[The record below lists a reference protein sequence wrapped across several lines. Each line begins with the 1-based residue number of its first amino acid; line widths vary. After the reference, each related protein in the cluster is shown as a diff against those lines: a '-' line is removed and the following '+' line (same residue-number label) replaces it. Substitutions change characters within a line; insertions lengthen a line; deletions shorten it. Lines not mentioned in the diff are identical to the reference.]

1 MKKILNIIILFAA
14 VVFCGCSDFDDSE
27 LRGRIDGY
35 KNRIEALK
43 AKAEM
48 LGKQLADLS
57 YLTNGNVITT
67 VSQDADGKYVVTY
80 KDNKDVEHTVVLATM
95 DDIVDVPIIG
105 VKLDENGVYYWTKCI
120 DGEITWLTDDDG
132 EKFPVSGYTP
142 TISVDADGCW
152 TVDGV
157 QILDASG
164 NPIKATTDA
173 TSVFRSAELD
183 GDGNFSL
190 TLGDGSTITL
200 RVFNSLNLKLDAM
213 PVTTVA
219 DPSKSITVSYELSG
233 EAKETAIVAV
243 AKAEGLDAVIDRDAK
258 TVTVSFDASFS
269 RGTVIVMA
277 YDLADNVIVKPLF
290 YKAATLG
297 TVAISTPDQL
307 VAFAAAVN
315 AGGEEAAAKAVLTQ
329 DIDMK
334 DVAWTP
340 IGNGAYTTANAMT
353 GPAFQGT
360 FDGQGHTVRNL
371 KIVVPAD
378 AAAGSAWGLFGVLK
392 GATVRNLAIGEG
404 SSVVSTAAAMT
415 AVGAVA
421 GYAYE
426 ATIENCENRAAIDIQ
441 GGGDNV
447 RESAGGIVGAIC
459 ANENDSHILSCT
471 NYGKITSKNSVNTKN
486 GATGFSI
493 GGIVGF
499 ADASTTTERYNNVVG
514 CVNEG
519 AIDAQ
524 ATRTAGVVATMN
536 KYTKLESC
544 VNNAAVTC
552 SDVTASNS
560 RVAGIV
566 SAMGGHTYLTSCV
579 NNGTVAFA
587 VAGDT
592 THGYAAGIAGQ
603 TNDNNTAIDGCENYG
618 AVLSDIINAAA
629 NKYIGIVCANT
640 NKKTIAIRNCKIG
653 GRIGPFSDGQQGATE
668 ITEQNFEQYIYF
680 TLTGGGVPTLEN
692 NSFSGGPAK
701 PGIATVEDLTAFR
714 DAVNAGESTAQW
726 EDAGGVV
733 SLLGDIDMKDVAG
746 WTPIGNASYKWE
758 KNLLT
763 IEGNAFKGTFD
774 GQGYALKNLKLA
786 YGGSAAN
793 TAYGLF
799 GVLDGATV
807 RNLTVGA
814 ALGDASALKVT
825 ASGGTAEVG
834 VIAGVCRD
842 ANVSDCVN
850 YAKIEYDG
858 TSAAR
863 VSAAMVGFIFSETE
877 GTKLERLQN
886 YGAVEAD
893 THGKSTWEA
902 GDRITVVY
910 DGAAYEYTAAEAGP
924 TTAFT
929 SEAGIADY
937 DASKALT
944 AYYPATTAEGVVAVE
959 AERTIALDAE
969 SQSNPARAPLVG
981 LPTSGNL
988 AEGALEVTFR
998 NIFSVIELRIDAGEL
1013 ASAAQSLT
1021 VEPADEGAFEGF
1033 LSFEGTVDPETLAL
1047 TPAENG
1053 TGNSLI
1059 FNFAEGVDLTK
1070 PQTIKFPVGRF
1081 KSEAGLRLTLNTA
1094 DGKSYSKNI
1103 YKTGITSYAEQG
1115 GVFRAKHMAKALYAF
1130 APQGGISTADDL
1142 IEFAAAVNAGETL
1155 APWQDDKGV
1164 VVLLDDIDLA
1174 EVTEWT
1180 PIGAATSK
1188 LASNALSITSGR
1200 PFTGY
1205 FDGQGHTIRNLK
1217 MVCKAAQATS
1227 AWGFFG
1233 AVANG
1238 AVVENLIF
1246 DASCSLEDKATAGTD
1261 CGVVAGLVYEATVRN
1276 VVNKA
1281 PISFDGAAPDNI
1293 RMTIG
1298 MVGLAFADKNGA
1310 RLEKLVNHGA
1320 LTATS
1325 GGNTKN
1331 GATGIHV
1338 GGIVG
1343 FSSNKS
1349 NTMAVVTIAECANYG
1364 DLDTQVARASGIV
1377 AAANRYTEI
1386 ENCVNEGDNVNA
1398 FATVNSARIGNI
1410 TCITAVGSKITNTVN
1425 RGNVICKTGGAAG
1438 GIVCLVNDDG
1448 NAFVGCEN
1456 YGLVITDRANYKG
1469 TLFGQCNKAARFSDC
1484 IAQGDLGAYE
1494 DGSYALVGV
1503 NYTNYMSYIGD
1514 HNATAV
1520 HVNSQNILYYPNGS
1534 QVPAEPEFGVNL
1546 SSVELNAQ
1554 GSNAAVV
1561 QLSSVDYDWTV
1572 SADGDW
1578 AHITDLSD
1586 VPVVSGVK
1594 DPGVQYIKIGADAN
1608 TKTSPRS
1615 AVVTFASTDGSKSAT
1630 VRVDQQARG
1639 EAFPSKWVFQASTLP
1654 LYGSSWTDDNVI
1666 PATSG
1671 AAGFI
1676 SVVRG
1681 DANASAA
1688 FKRSVVTNRPAV
1700 STMVEGDYWLYTFP
1714 VENLAAGSVVDFNAT
1729 MAGEANSPKYFIVE
1743 YLDGGVWK
1751 SVEADLLTAP
1761 ENPAVRYT
1769 YKCSGTATGS
1779 SYQHATVMQT
1789 MRFENAVTDGEVK
1802 IRCRAVGPYTC
1813 AGGTQ
1818 NITATN
1824 AASSIPPYGFTGSYV
1839 QNFGTATPRDTKKV
1853 LCLGNSF
1860 SYYSNPAWMLKEIA
1874 WREGHALNIK
1884 AHFKGSQTLTQHLS
1898 LGFST
1903 DVIEQGGYD
1912 FAFLQDQS
1920 QNPANYG
1927 RDATASIL
1935 TGLTTLADKVRAASP
1950 SCKVILEETWTF
1962 SSASYGGFTDF
1973 PTFETYND
1981 AGAKAMAK
1989 AAGTWVSPIG
1999 PAFRQVREGGSGI
2012 NLYYSDSK
2020 HQSEYGAY
2028 LKACV
2033 NYLVLFGERFGADPA
2048 DCGLNPDKA
2057 AYLRSVAEQ
2066 IVLGNEEDYFIER

>member
-43 AKAEM
+43 AKAET

-774 GQGYALKNLKLA
+774 GQGYALKNLQLA

-893 THGKSTWEA
+893 THG
-902 GDRITVVY
+902 
-910 DGAAYEYTAAEAGP
+910 
-924 TTAFT
+924 
-929 SEAGIADY
+929 
-937 DASKALT
+937 
-944 AYYPATTAEGVVAVE
+944 
-959 AERTIALDAE
+959 
-969 SQSNPARAPLVG
+969 N
-981 LPTSGNL
+981 
-988 AEGALEVTFR
+988 
-998 NIFSVIELRIDAGEL
+998 
-1013 ASAAQSLT
+1013 SA
-1021 VEPADEGAFEGF
+1021 
-1033 LSFEGTVDPETLAL
+1033 
-1047 TPAENG
+1047 N
-1053 TGNSLI
+1053 
-1059 FNFAEGVDLTK
+1059 
-1070 PQTIKFPVGRF
+1070 
-1081 KSEAGLRLTLNTA
+1081 
-1094 DGKSYSKNI
+1094 
-1103 YKTGITSYAEQG
+1103 
-1115 GVFRAKHMAKALYAF
+1115 
-1130 APQGGISTADDL
+1130 
-1142 IEFAAAVNAGETL
+1142 
-1155 APWQDDKGV
+1155 
-1164 VVLLDDIDLA
+1164 
-1174 EVTEWT
+1174 
-1180 PIGAATSK
+1180 
-1188 LASNALSITSGR
+1188 
-1200 PFTGY
+1200 
-1205 FDGQGHTIRNLK
+1205 
-1217 MVCKAAQATS
+1217 
-1227 AWGFFG
+1227 
-1233 AVANG
+1233 
-1238 AVVENLIF
+1238 
-1246 DASCSLEDKATAGTD
+1246 
-1261 CGVVAGLVYEATVRN
+1261 
-1276 VVNKA
+1276 
-1281 PISFDGAAPDNI
+1281 
-1293 RMTIG
+1293 
-1298 MVGLAFADKNGA
+1298 
-1310 RLEKLVNHGA
+1310 
-1320 LTATS
+1320 
-1325 GGNTKN
+1325 GGNTAIHMA
-1331 GATGIHV
+1331 GICGFATGTRPTR
-1338 GGIVG
+1338 
-1343 FSSNKS
+1343 SATTSP
-1349 NTMAVVTIAECANYG
+1349 TATITAISPLTRRA
-1364 DLDTQVARASGIV
+1364 LRAS
-1377 AAANRYTEI
+1377 
-1386 ENCVNEGDNVNA
+1386 
-1398 FATVNSARIGNI
+1398 
-1410 TCITAVGSKITNTVN
+1410 
-1425 RGNVICKTGGAAG
+1425 
-1438 GIVCLVNDDG
+1438 
-1448 NAFVGCEN
+1448 
-1456 YGLVITDRANYKG
+1456 
-1469 TLFGQCNKAARFSDC
+1469 
-1484 IAQGDLGAYE
+1484 
-1494 DGSYALVGV
+1494 
-1503 NYTNYMSYIGD
+1503 
-1514 HNATAV
+1514 
-1520 HVNSQNILYYPNGS
+1520 
-1534 QVPAEPEFGVNL
+1534 
-1546 SSVELNAQ
+1546 
-1554 GSNAAVV
+1554 
-1561 QLSSVDYDWTV
+1561 
-1572 SADGDW
+1572 
-1578 AHITDLSD
+1578 
-1586 VPVVSGVK
+1586 
-1594 DPGVQYIKIGADAN
+1594 
-1608 TKTSPRS
+1608 SPRRIP
-1615 AVVTFASTDGSKSAT
+1615 TRGST
-1630 VRVDQQARG
+1630 
-1639 EAFPSKWVFQASTLP
+1639 
-1654 LYGSSWTDDNVI
+1654 
-1666 PATSG
+1666 
-1671 AAGFI
+1671 
-1676 SVVRG
+1676 
-1681 DANASAA
+1681 
-1688 FKRSVVTNRPAV
+1688 
-1700 STMVEGDYWLYTFP
+1700 P
-1714 VENLAAGSVVDFNAT
+1714 V
-1729 MAGEANSPKYFIVE
+1729 
-1743 YLDGGVWK
+1743 
-1751 SVEADLLTAP
+1751 
-1761 ENPAVRYT
+1761 
-1769 YKCSGTATGS
+1769 
-1779 SYQHATVMQT
+1779 
-1789 MRFENAVTDGEVK
+1789 
-1802 IRCRAVGPYTC
+1802 
-1813 AGGTQ
+1813 
-1818 NITATN
+1818 
-1824 AASSIPPYGFTGSYV
+1824 
-1839 QNFGTATPRDTKKV
+1839 
-1853 LCLGNSF
+1853 
-1860 SYYSNPAWMLKEIA
+1860 
-1874 WREGHALNIK
+1874 
-1884 AHFKGSQTLTQHLS
+1884 
-1898 LGFST
+1898 
-1903 DVIEQGGYD
+1903 
-1912 FAFLQDQS
+1912 
-1920 QNPANYG
+1920 
-1927 RDATASIL
+1927 
-1935 TGLTTLADKVRAASP
+1935 
-1950 SCKVILEETWTF
+1950 
-1962 SSASYGGFTDF
+1962 
-1973 PTFETYND
+1973 
-1981 AGAKAMAK
+1981 
-1989 AAGTWVSPIG
+1989 
-1999 PAFRQVREGGSGI
+1999 
-2012 NLYYSDSK
+2012 
-2020 HQSEYGAY
+2020 
-2028 LKACV
+2028 
-2033 NYLVLFGERFGADPA
+2033 
-2048 DCGLNPDKA
+2048 
-2057 AYLRSVAEQ
+2057 
-2066 IVLGNEEDYFIER
+2066 

>member
-43 AKAEM
+43 AKAET

-360 FDGQGHTVRNL
+360 FDGQGHAVRNL

-536 KYTKLESC
+536 KYTKLENC
-544 VNNAAVTC
+544 ANNAAVTC

-640 NKKTIAIRNCKIG
+640 NKKTIAIRNCKVG

-746 WTPIGNASYKWE
+746 WTPI
-758 KNLLT
+758 
-763 IEGNAFKGTFD
+763 GNAFKGTFD

-893 THGKSTWEA
+893 THG
-902 GDRITVVY
+902 
-910 DGAAYEYTAAEAGP
+910 
-924 TTAFT
+924 
-929 SEAGIADY
+929 
-937 DASKALT
+937 
-944 AYYPATTAEGVVAVE
+944 
-959 AERTIALDAE
+959 
-969 SQSNPARAPLVG
+969 
-981 LPTSGNL
+981 
-988 AEGALEVTFR
+988 
-998 NIFSVIELRIDAGEL
+998 
-1013 ASAAQSLT
+1013 
-1021 VEPADEGAFEGF
+1021 
-1033 LSFEGTVDPETLAL
+1033 
-1047 TPAENG
+1047 
-1053 TGNSLI
+1053 NS
-1059 FNFAEGVDLTK
+1059 
-1070 PQTIKFPVGRF
+1070 
-1081 KSEAGLRLTLNTA
+1081 
-1094 DGKSYSKNI
+1094 
-1103 YKTGITSYAEQG
+1103 
-1115 GVFRAKHMAKALYAF
+1115 
-1130 APQGGISTADDL
+1130 
-1142 IEFAAAVNAGETL
+1142 
-1155 APWQDDKGV
+1155 
-1164 VVLLDDIDLA
+1164 
-1174 EVTEWT
+1174 
-1180 PIGAATSK
+1180 
-1188 LASNALSITSGR
+1188 
-1200 PFTGY
+1200 
-1205 FDGQGHTIRNLK
+1205 
-1217 MVCKAAQATS
+1217 
-1227 AWGFFG
+1227 
-1233 AVANG
+1233 ANG
-1238 AVVENLIF
+1238 A
-1246 DASCSLEDKATAGTD
+1246 
-1261 CGVVAGLVYEATVRN
+1261 
-1276 VVNKA
+1276 
-1281 PISFDGAAPDNI
+1281 GAAI
-1293 RMTIG
+1293 HMAGICG
-1298 MVGLAFADKNGA
+1298 F
-1310 RLEKLVNHGA
+1310 
-1320 LTATS
+1320 
-1325 GGNTKN
+1325 
-1331 GATGIHV
+1331 ATGNAT
-1338 GGIVG
+1338 
-1343 FSSNKS
+1343 NKIC
-1349 NTMAVVTIAECANYG
+1349 NDIAYCDNYG
-1364 DLDTQVARASGIV
+1364 NITSNSARSSGIV
-1377 AAANRYTEI
+1377 AAANNYTRI
-1386 ENCVNEGDNVNA
+1386 NSCVNHGNQL
-1398 FATVNSARIGNI
+1398 NSCGTTGRLGNI
-1410 TCITAVGSKITNTVN
+1410 TCITGTGCSMTDCINN
-1425 RGNVICKTGGAAG
+1425 GNLVSTGGARCG
-1438 GIVCLVNDDG
+1438 GLLSLANHAT
-1448 NAFVGCEN
+1448 NSFSGCAN
-1456 YGLVITDRANYKG
+1456 YGEILTDRANYKG

-1514 HNATAV
+1514 HNASAV

-1546 SSVELNAQ
+1546 SLVELNAQ

-1578 AHITDLSD
+1578 VHVTDLSD
-1586 VPVVSGVK
+1586 APVVSGVR
-1594 DPGVQYIKIGADAN
+1594 DSGVQYIKIGAGAN
-1608 TKTSPRS
+1608 TKTAPRS
-1615 AVVTFASTDGSKSAT
+1615 AVVTFASTDGAKSAT
-1630 VRVDQQARG
+1630 VKVDQQARG

-2066 IVLGNEEDYFIER
+2066 IVLGNEGDYFIER

>member
-1 MKKILNIIILFAA
+1 MKQIFAWLFAA
-14 VVFCGCSDFDDSE
+14 IFFAAGCAQSPDLAE
-27 LRGRIDGY
+27 PVRGGGY
-35 KNRIEALK
+35 EN
-43 AKAEM
+43 
-48 LGKQLADLS
+48 
-57 YLTNGNVITT
+57 
-67 VSQDADGKYVVTY
+67 ADGLV
-80 KDNKDVEHTVVLATM
+80 
-95 DDIVDVPIIG
+95 
-105 VKLDENGVYYWTKCI
+105 
-120 DGEITWLTDDDG
+120 
-132 EKFPVSGYTP
+132 
-142 TISVDADGCW
+142 
-152 TVDGV
+152 
-157 QILDASG
+157 
-164 NPIKATTDA
+164 
-173 TSVFRSAELD
+173 
-183 GDGNFSL
+183 
-190 TLGDGSTITL
+190 
-200 RVFNSLNLKLDAM
+200 
-213 PVTTVA
+213 
-219 DPSKSITVSYELSG
+219 
-233 EAKETAIVAV
+233 IVA
-243 AKAEGLDAVIDRDAK
+243 AC
-258 TVTVSFDASFS
+258 
-269 RGTVIVMA
+269 
-277 YDLADNVIVKPLF
+277 P
-290 YKAATLG
+290 
-297 TVAISTPDQL
+297 P
-307 VAFAAAVN
+307 
-315 AGGEEAAAKAVLTQ
+315 
-329 DIDMK
+329 
-334 DVAWTP
+334 
-340 IGNGAYTTANAMT
+340 
-353 GPAFQGT
+353 
-360 FDGQGHTVRNL
+360 
-371 KIVVPAD
+371 
-378 AAAGSAWGLFGVLK
+378 
-392 GATVRNLAIGEG
+392 
-404 SSVVSTAAAMT
+404 
-415 AVGAVA
+415 
-421 GYAYE
+421 
-426 ATIENCENRAAIDIQ
+426 
-441 GGGDNV
+441 
-447 RESAGGIVGAIC
+447 
-459 ANENDSHILSCT
+459 
-471 NYGKITSKNSVNTKN
+471 
-486 GATGFSI
+486 
-493 GGIVGF
+493 
-499 ADASTTTERYNNVVG
+499 
-514 CVNEG
+514 
-519 AIDAQ
+519 
-524 ATRTAGVVATMN
+524 ATRT
-536 KYTKLESC
+536 
-544 VNNAAVTC
+544 
-552 SDVTASNS
+552 
-560 RVAGIV
+560 
-566 SAMGGHTYLTSCV
+566 
-579 NNGTVAFA
+579 
-587 VAGDT
+587 
-592 THGYAAGIAGQ
+592 
-603 TNDNNTAIDGCENYG
+603 
-618 AVLSDIINAAA
+618 DI
-629 NKYIGIVCANT
+629 
-640 NKKTIAIRNCKIG
+640 
-653 GRIGPFSDGQQGATE
+653 E
-668 ITEQNFEQYIYF
+668 E
-680 TLTGGGVPTLEN
+680 
-692 NSFSGGPAK
+692 
-701 PGIATVEDLTAFR
+701 
-714 DAVNAGESTAQW
+714 
-726 EDAGGVV
+726 
-733 SLLGDIDMKDVAG
+733 
-746 WTPIGNASYKWE
+746 
-758 KNLLT
+758 
-763 IEGNAFKGTFD
+763 
-774 GQGYALKNLKLA
+774 
-786 YGGSAAN
+786 
-793 TAYGLF
+793 
-799 GVLDGATV
+799 
-807 RNLTVGA
+807 
-814 ALGDASALKVT
+814 
-825 ASGGTAEVG
+825 
-834 VIAGVCRD
+834 
-842 ANVSDCVN
+842 
-850 YAKIEYDG
+850 
-858 TSAAR
+858 
-863 VSAAMVGFIFSETE
+863 
-877 GTKLERLQN
+877 
-886 YGAVEAD
+886 
-893 THGKSTWEA
+893 GKSTWEA

-937 DASKALT
+937 DASKPLT

-969 SQSNPARAPLVG
+969 SQSNPARVPLVG

-1053 TGNSLI
+1053 TGNSLV

-1081 KSEAGLRLTLNTA
+1081 RSEAGLRLTLGTA

-1281 PISFDGAAPDNI
+1281 SIAFDGAAPDET

-1325 GGNTKN
+1325 GGNT
-1331 GATGIHV
+1331 
-1338 GGIVG
+1338 
-1343 FSSNKS
+1343 
-1349 NTMAVVTIAECANYG
+1349 
-1364 DLDTQVARASGIV
+1364 
-1377 AAANRYTEI
+1377 
-1386 ENCVNEGDNVNA
+1386 
-1398 FATVNSARIGNI
+1398 
-1410 TCITAVGSKITNTVN
+1410 NTVN
-1425 RGNVICKTGGAAG
+1425 RGNVICKTSGAAG
-1438 GIVCLVNDDG
+1438 GIICLVNDDG

-1456 YGLVITDRANYKG
+1456 YGLVITDRASYKG

-1578 AHITDLSD
+1578 VHVTDLSD
-1586 VPVVSGVK
+1586 APVVSGVR
-1594 DPGVQYIKIGADAN
+1594 DSGVQYIKIGAGAN
-1608 TKTSPRS
+1608 TKTAPRS
-1615 AVVTFASTDGSKSAT
+1615 AVVTFASTDGAKSAT
-1630 VRVDQQARG
+1630 VKVDQQARG

-2066 IVLGNEEDYFIER
+2066 IVLGNEGDYFIER

>member
-43 AKAEM
+43 AKAET

-105 VKLDENGVYYWTKCI
+105 VKLDENDVYYWTKCI

-360 FDGQGHTVRNL
+360 
-371 KIVVPAD
+371 
-378 AAAGSAWGLFGVLK
+378 
-392 GATVRNLAIGEG
+392 
-404 SSVVSTAAAMT
+404 
-415 AVGAVA
+415 
-421 GYAYE
+421 
-426 ATIENCENRAAIDIQ
+426 
-441 GGGDNV
+441 
-447 RESAGGIVGAIC
+447 
-459 ANENDSHILSCT
+459 
-471 NYGKITSKNSVNTKN
+471 
-486 GATGFSI
+486 
-493 GGIVGF
+493 
-499 ADASTTTERYNNVVG
+499 
-514 CVNEG
+514 
-519 AIDAQ
+519 
-524 ATRTAGVVATMN
+524 
-536 KYTKLESC
+536 
-544 VNNAAVTC
+544 
-552 SDVTASNS
+552 
-560 RVAGIV
+560 
-566 SAMGGHTYLTSCV
+566 
-579 NNGTVAFA
+579 
-587 VAGDT
+587 
-592 THGYAAGIAGQ
+592 
-603 TNDNNTAIDGCENYG
+603 
-618 AVLSDIINAAA
+618 
-629 NKYIGIVCANT
+629 
-640 NKKTIAIRNCKIG
+640 
-653 GRIGPFSDGQQGATE
+653 
-668 ITEQNFEQYIYF
+668 
-680 TLTGGGVPTLEN
+680 
-692 NSFSGGPAK
+692 
-701 PGIATVEDLTAFR
+701 
-714 DAVNAGESTAQW
+714 
-726 EDAGGVV
+726 
-733 SLLGDIDMKDVAG
+733 
-746 WTPIGNASYKWE
+746 
-758 KNLLT
+758 
-763 IEGNAFKGTFD
+763 
-774 GQGYALKNLKLA
+774 
-786 YGGSAAN
+786 
-793 TAYGLF
+793 
-799 GVLDGATV
+799 
-807 RNLTVGA
+807 
-814 ALGDASALKVT
+814 
-825 ASGGTAEVG
+825 
-834 VIAGVCRD
+834 
-842 ANVSDCVN
+842 
-850 YAKIEYDG
+850 
-858 TSAAR
+858 
-863 VSAAMVGFIFSETE
+863 
-877 GTKLERLQN
+877 
-886 YGAVEAD
+886 
-893 THGKSTWEA
+893 
-902 GDRITVVY
+902 
-910 DGAAYEYTAAEAGP
+910 
-924 TTAFT
+924 
-929 SEAGIADY
+929 
-937 DASKALT
+937 
-944 AYYPATTAEGVVAVE
+944 
-959 AERTIALDAE
+959 
-969 SQSNPARAPLVG
+969 
-981 LPTSGNL
+981 
-988 AEGALEVTFR
+988 
-998 NIFSVIELRIDAGEL
+998 
-1013 ASAAQSLT
+1013 
-1021 VEPADEGAFEGF
+1021 
-1033 LSFEGTVDPETLAL
+1033 
-1047 TPAENG
+1047 
-1053 TGNSLI
+1053 
-1059 FNFAEGVDLTK
+1059 
-1070 PQTIKFPVGRF
+1070 
-1081 KSEAGLRLTLNTA
+1081 
-1094 DGKSYSKNI
+1094 
-1103 YKTGITSYAEQG
+1103 
-1115 GVFRAKHMAKALYAF
+1115 
-1130 APQGGISTADDL
+1130 
-1142 IEFAAAVNAGETL
+1142 
-1155 APWQDDKGV
+1155 
-1164 VVLLDDIDLA
+1164 
-1174 EVTEWT
+1174 
-1180 PIGAATSK
+1180 
-1188 LASNALSITSGR
+1188 
-1200 PFTGY
+1200 

-1839 QNFGTATPRDTKKV
+1839 QNFGTATPCDTKKV

>member
-1 MKKILNIIILFAA
+1 MKQIFAWLFAA
-14 VVFCGCSDFDDSE
+14 IFFAAGCAQSPDLAE
-27 LRGRIDGY
+27 PVRGGGY
-35 KNRIEALK
+35 EN
-43 AKAEM
+43 
-48 LGKQLADLS
+48 
-57 YLTNGNVITT
+57 
-67 VSQDADGKYVVTY
+67 ADGLV
-80 KDNKDVEHTVVLATM
+80 
-95 DDIVDVPIIG
+95 
-105 VKLDENGVYYWTKCI
+105 
-120 DGEITWLTDDDG
+120 
-132 EKFPVSGYTP
+132 
-142 TISVDADGCW
+142 
-152 TVDGV
+152 
-157 QILDASG
+157 
-164 NPIKATTDA
+164 
-173 TSVFRSAELD
+173 
-183 GDGNFSL
+183 
-190 TLGDGSTITL
+190 
-200 RVFNSLNLKLDAM
+200 
-213 PVTTVA
+213 
-219 DPSKSITVSYELSG
+219 
-233 EAKETAIVAV
+233 IVA
-243 AKAEGLDAVIDRDAK
+243 AC
-258 TVTVSFDASFS
+258 
-269 RGTVIVMA
+269 
-277 YDLADNVIVKPLF
+277 P
-290 YKAATLG
+290 
-297 TVAISTPDQL
+297 P
-307 VAFAAAVN
+307 
-315 AGGEEAAAKAVLTQ
+315 
-329 DIDMK
+329 
-334 DVAWTP
+334 
-340 IGNGAYTTANAMT
+340 
-353 GPAFQGT
+353 
-360 FDGQGHTVRNL
+360 
-371 KIVVPAD
+371 
-378 AAAGSAWGLFGVLK
+378 
-392 GATVRNLAIGEG
+392 
-404 SSVVSTAAAMT
+404 
-415 AVGAVA
+415 
-421 GYAYE
+421 
-426 ATIENCENRAAIDIQ
+426 
-441 GGGDNV
+441 
-447 RESAGGIVGAIC
+447 
-459 ANENDSHILSCT
+459 
-471 NYGKITSKNSVNTKN
+471 
-486 GATGFSI
+486 
-493 GGIVGF
+493 
-499 ADASTTTERYNNVVG
+499 
-514 CVNEG
+514 
-519 AIDAQ
+519 
-524 ATRTAGVVATMN
+524 ATRT
-536 KYTKLESC
+536 
-544 VNNAAVTC
+544 
-552 SDVTASNS
+552 
-560 RVAGIV
+560 
-566 SAMGGHTYLTSCV
+566 
-579 NNGTVAFA
+579 
-587 VAGDT
+587 
-592 THGYAAGIAGQ
+592 
-603 TNDNNTAIDGCENYG
+603 
-618 AVLSDIINAAA
+618 DI
-629 NKYIGIVCANT
+629 
-640 NKKTIAIRNCKIG
+640 
-653 GRIGPFSDGQQGATE
+653 E
-668 ITEQNFEQYIYF
+668 E
-680 TLTGGGVPTLEN
+680 
-692 NSFSGGPAK
+692 
-701 PGIATVEDLTAFR
+701 
-714 DAVNAGESTAQW
+714 
-726 EDAGGVV
+726 
-733 SLLGDIDMKDVAG
+733 
-746 WTPIGNASYKWE
+746 
-758 KNLLT
+758 
-763 IEGNAFKGTFD
+763 
-774 GQGYALKNLKLA
+774 
-786 YGGSAAN
+786 
-793 TAYGLF
+793 
-799 GVLDGATV
+799 
-807 RNLTVGA
+807 
-814 ALGDASALKVT
+814 
-825 ASGGTAEVG
+825 
-834 VIAGVCRD
+834 
-842 ANVSDCVN
+842 
-850 YAKIEYDG
+850 
-858 TSAAR
+858 
-863 VSAAMVGFIFSETE
+863 
-877 GTKLERLQN
+877 
-886 YGAVEAD
+886 
-893 THGKSTWEA
+893 GKSTWEA

-937 DASKALT
+937 DASKPLT

-1053 TGNSLI
+1053 TGNSLV

-1081 KSEAGLRLTLNTA
+1081 RSEAGLRLTLGTA

-1281 PISFDGAAPDNI
+1281 SIAFDGVAPDET

-1338 GGIVG
+1338 GGI
-1343 FSSNKS
+1343 
-1349 NTMAVVTIAECANYG
+1349 I
-1364 DLDTQVARASGIV
+1364 
-1377 AAANRYTEI
+1377 
-1386 ENCVNEGDNVNA
+1386 
-1398 FATVNSARIGNI
+1398 
-1410 TCITAVGSKITNTVN
+1410 
-1425 RGNVICKTGGAAG
+1425 
-1438 GIVCLVNDDG
+1438 CLVNDDG

-1608 TKTSPRS
+1608 TKTAPRS

-2012 NLYYSDSK
+2012 NLYYSDSM

-2066 IVLGNEEDYFIER
+2066 IVLGNEGDYFIER